1 MDEVTDEECEE
12 ELSIPCKES
21 ICESNNS
28 AKNDSDLDSI
38 DDEMCDRVVEHSI
51 GSVDE
56 SQKKQKEVDK
66 REKEVIHLSKCADK
80 ALCVDESCIRTSM
93 GERPEVSTEC
103 AKAPSALREER
114 EARANVST
122 YDDTFSE
129 TFADDD
135 PDLICDEVEYTKCRP
150 IIREFGK
157 SKPCYRVPFS
167 SCVHMPFVDEMSN
180 KIPLYKM
187 TAERYSEQNSKNLET
202 TKEIIAALTPAKLAQ
217 QVAVF
222 KVLTNKS
229 QSNSNLL
236 RRYAAFLRVDITDLD
251 DASASLSQPLA
262 DGQALYQL
270 HPQEFTRLFKGDHAL
285 KLPKSLVPIPKTV
298 EYVKLVPKAESEAK
312 PEGWIMCHSVGDAKN
327 NKRTREKTDKEKGQ
341 RKQRKGEASSTCSL
355 EDNGHANNLVHDKIS
370 QQNSDVQNEVD
381 VQGRVD
387 DFTTRKRSVYSEYSF
402 VESTSTTTTT
412 SATMP
417 VVNGKNK
424 YEYDWRSESYKV
436 DLKNCNAWPCV
447 VPSFD
452 FASEYTSLE
461 VSFKVFK

>member
-12 ELSIPCKES
+12 ELSIPCKGS

-38 DDEMCDRVVEHSI
+38 DDDMCDRVIEHSS
-51 GSVDE
+51 SVDE
-56 SQKKQKEVDK
+56 RQRKKDDK
-66 REKEVIHLSKCADK
+66 REKEVIHMSKCTDN
-80 ALCVDESCIRTSM
+80 ALCVDESYIRTSM
-93 GERPEVSTEC
+93 GERPDVSTEC

-114 EARANVST
+114 EARANVLT
-122 YDDTFSE
+122 YDDTLSE
-129 TFADDD
+129 AFVDDD

-187 TAERYSEQNSKNLET
+187 TADRYSEQNSKNLDT
-202 TKEIIAALTPAKLAQ
+202 TKEIIATLTPAKLAQ

-229 QSNSNLL
+229 QSGSNLL
-236 RRYAAFLRVDITDLD
+236 RRYAAFLRVEITDLD
-251 DASASLSQPLA
+251 EASASLSQPLA

-327 NKRTREKTDKEKGQ
+327 NKRTKEKCDKERGQ
-341 RKQRKGEASSTCSL
+341 RKQRKGETSSTCSL
-355 EDNGHANNLVHDKIS
+355 QDNGHTNVVHDKIACD
-370 QQNSDVQNEVD
+370 SDVQNKID

-387 DFTTRKRSVYSEYSF
+387 DFTTRKHSVYSEYSF
-402 VESTSTTTTT
+402 VESTSTTT
-412 SATMP
+412 SATTP
-417 VVNGKNK
+417 IVNGNDK
-424 YEYDWRSESYKV
+424 YVYDWRSESYKV
-436 DLKNCNAWPCV
+436 DLKNCNTWPCV

-452 FASEYTSLE
+452 FVPEYTSFE
-461 VSFKVFK
+461 VSFKVFKGN